1 MGEGRPALPHTNIE
15 RMVTS
20 MPSKRTMVIATAGEY
35 CIDFRTVSWWK
46 KSPRRFVIVRERLEN
61 LCDEQTEIVSDIH
74 CFAALRRS
82 QATGLLTIDFT
93 WLSGGF
99 GGEVKGWEESVSIPY
114 EPLLTF
120 MRESAQEGGPEVW
133 KHLSVCQTSRP
144 RLVFR
149 AQERLRECVTNRVV
163 RKKLSHALRDNFRYS
178 SVERIEFYHDFAP
191 YSFFFQETRRD
202 GRAGVAG
209 GFIFH
214 NHDGDLSRGY
224 YSVHT

>member
-1 MGEGRPALPHTNIE
+1 
-15 RMVTS
+15 
-20 MPSKRTMVIATAGEY
+20 MPSKRIMVIATAGEY

-61 LCDEQTEIVSDIH
+61 LRDEQTEIVSDIH

-99 GGEVKGWEESVSIPY
+99 GGEVKGWEESVSIPF

-120 MRESAQEGGPEVW
+120 MRESADEGGPEVW
-133 KHLSVCQTSRP
+133 KHLSVCQKSRP

-163 RKKLSHALRDNFRYS
+163 RKNYPTHCGTISAIPAWSGSSSTTTLRHTRSSSRKCGGMVVPALREVLS
-178 SVERIEFYHDFAP
+178 SITMTVI
-191 YSFFFQETRRD
+191 
-202 GRAGVAG
+202 
-209 GFIFH
+209 
-214 NHDGDLSRGY
+214 
-224 YSVHT
+224 

>member
-1 MGEGRPALPHTNIE
+1 
-15 RMVTS
+15 

-61 LCDEQTEIVSDIH
+61 LCDGQTEIVSDIH

-93 WLSGGF
+93 WLKGGF

-114 EPLLTF
+114 EPLLAF
-120 MRESAQEGGPEVW
+120 IRESAQDGGPEEW
-133 KHLSVCQTSRP
+133 KHLSVCPTSRP
-144 RLVFR
+144 RLVFH
-149 AQERLRECVTNRVV
+149 AQERVRECLANRTV
-163 RKKLSHALRDNFRYS
+163 RKKLSHALRDNFHS
-178 SVERIEFYHDFAP
+178 PCVEQIDLYHDFMP
-191 YSFFFQETRRD
+191 YSFFFREVRN
-202 GRAGVAG
+202 GCEGICG
-209 GFIFH
+209 GLIFH
-214 NHDGDLSRGY
+214 NHQNDLKKAY

>member
-1 MGEGRPALPHTNIE
+1 M
-15 RMVTS
+15 
-20 MPSKRTMVIATAGEY
+20 KRTKIVALTLALAMVLGTSA
-35 CIDFRTVSWWK
+35 
-46 KSPRRFVIVRERLEN
+46 
-61 LCDEQTEIVSDIH
+61 
-74 CFAALRRS
+74 FAAEYTVKAGDTLGSIAQQELGSGARWNEIYE
-82 QATGLLTIDFT
+82 ANKDTIKDPN
-93 WLSGGF
+93 LIYVGQKLEIPDGQPAKSGEPGDTDGTFVGKSMGF
-99 GGEVKGWEESVSIPY
+99 GGEVTGWEESVIIPC

-133 KHLSVCQTSRP
+133 KHLSVSQTSRP

-149 AQERLRECVTNRVV
+149 AQERLRECVANRMV

-214 NHDGDLSRGY
+214 NHDGDLRKAY